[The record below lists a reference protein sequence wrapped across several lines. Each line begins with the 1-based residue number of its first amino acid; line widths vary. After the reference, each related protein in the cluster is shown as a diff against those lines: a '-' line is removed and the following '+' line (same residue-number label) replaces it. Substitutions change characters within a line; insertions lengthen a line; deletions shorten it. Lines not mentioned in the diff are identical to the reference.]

1 MPSKKQGVSASADS
15 ANDAVPVD
23 ETVRMPQDFINGT
36 EFKGIYVGTGYK
48 FVLALARHLIK
59 PSELGGAFFNS
70 PGQTEVSVLIRIR
83 QDLKELSS
91 IN

>member
-1 MPSKKQGVSASADS
+1 MASKKQGTSASARQPK
-15 ANDAVPVD
+15 DAVPGD
-23 ETVRMPQDFINGT
+23 YTVRVPEYFINGT